1 MRNLDPARAKREREI
16 DHLADPVD
24 VGTVHHRIHGER
36 ELVSHDLGPEC
47 SFLNKSPPLPA
58 VWSGDLRA
66 ASLVRDRYM
75 FNPAFTQPPEPLLD
89 DPTRGGIEIG

>member
-36 ELVSHDLGPEC
+36 ELCVARPRPRVLVS
-47 SFLNKSPPLPA
+47 
-58 VWSGDLRA
+58 
-66 ASLVRDRYM
+66 
-75 FNPAFTQPPEPLLD
+75 
-89 DPTRGGIEIG
+89 